1 MNRKQLKILISVLV
15 FIIIMI
21 ALTFIYYFGNNI
33 YESKKAGVIEL
44 NDRNFEKEVLKSD
57 KPVLV
62 EFYSNLCFPCI
73 QMFSVITD
81 FAQNNKDIKVGKVN
95 VYNKDAKRLVKS
107 FNISATPMML
117 VFKNGSVTN
126 YVVGYQTEKKLNK
139 LIKIDKYKED

>member
-73 QMFSVITD
+73 QMFSVIND

-95 VYNKDAKRLVKS
+95 VYNKDAKRLVES
-107 FNISATPMML
+107 FNISATPIML

-126 YVVGYQTEKKLNK
+126 YVVGYQNEKTLNK
-139 LIKIDKYKED
+139 LIKIDKYKEN